1 MLAGRRYKIA
11 SVGDQGAVTNGKVTL
26 TERFAGGQL
35 LELCS
40 NCITASTSTT
50 LTSSSKLD
58 LAVDDRI
65 LVGGHTHEDLQ
76 ITVTAATADST
87 AIVMSEG
94 TSRGFPLSVTDAA
107 LAASSAS
114 AALYQVLHTNT
125 GYVGTLITESDTA
138 ATFQYVSQCAN
149 RGTCDSS
156 TGICKCF
163 KGYSNDN
170 CDNQNM
176 LAM

>member
-1 MLAGRRYKIA
+1 MAGQDRNVAQCRSFQPPA
-11 SVGDQGAVTNGKVTL
+11 LHD
-26 TERFAGGQL
+26 
-35 LELCS
+35 
-40 NCITASTSTT
+40 TAS
-50 LTSSSKLD
+50 LC
-58 LAVDDRI
+58 
-65 LVGGHTHEDLQ
+65 
-76 ITVTAATADST
+76 TVTAATTDST

-107 LAASSAS
+107 LGASSAS

-125 GYVGTLITESDTA
+125 GYVGTLVTESDTA

>member
-1 MLAGRRYKIA
+1 MFPPLA
-11 SVGDQGAVTNGKVTL
+11 
-26 TERFAGGQL
+26 RFARLFRRGG
-35 LELCS
+35 C
-40 NCITASTSTT
+40 A
-50 LTSSSKLD
+50 
-58 LAVDDRI
+58 
-65 LVGGHTHEDLQ
+65 
-76 ITVTAATADST
+76 
-87 AIVMSEG
+87 
-94 TSRGFPLSVTDAA
+94 P
-107 LAASSAS
+107 ASSAS

-125 GYVGTLITESDTA
+125 GYVGTLVTESDTA